1 MNFILS
7 AAFRPTSPFDHTLM
21 ETKMKLNPYLTF
33 NGNCKQAFEFYA
45 KCLHG
50 EIIMMMNYGDTPMK
64 DDMPAEIQGRV
75 AHARMMIGD
84 QVLMASDAHT
94 ECQADT
100 KGMSISLLIDAP
112 AEAERIFKALSEDGQ
127 VTMAMAETFWANRFG
142 MLTDK
147 FGIPWMINCEK
158 AAQKAA

>member
-1 MNFILS
+1 
-7 AAFRPTSPFDHTLM
+7 
-21 ETKMKLNPYLTF
+21 MKLNPYLTF

-64 DDMPAEIQGRV
+64 DDMPTAIHGRV

-94 ECQADT
+94 ECQVDA
-100 KGMSISLLIDAP
+100 KGMTISLLIDTP
-112 AEAERIFKALSEDGQ
+112 AEAERIFKALSEGGQ